1 MFRKPTSG
9 LNRPCPLTSSTLSLT
24 HTSQVPWYS
33 DGVRPLNHR
42 KPTRS
47 RGLRTAKSSD
57 PTKFSPANAK
67 SRIKAIRFGTIK
79 QLKILLAQGAN
90 PNSQFQQT
98 RTALVQAAIEGK
110 LGMIQTLVKHGANVN
125 QADADKST
133 ALHAAM
139 AFSQRMG

>member
-67 SRIKAIRFGTIK
+67 SR
-79 QLKILLAQGAN
+79 LKYSRGWWARSRARNELDREALKYLERVHLSEHINKYPAELSGGM
-90 PNSQFQQT
+90 QQ
-98 RTALVQAAIEGK
+98 
-110 LGMIQTLVKHGANVN
+110 
-125 QADADKST
+125 
-133 ALHAAM
+133 
-139 AFSQRMG
+139 

>member
-67 SRIKAIRFGTIK
+67 SRINCSHRGGLPSNYVPHVKLEVKYRF
-79 QLKILLAQGAN
+79 LLG
-90 PNSQFQQT
+90 
-98 RTALVQAAIEGK
+98 EGGG
-110 LGMIQTLVKHGANVN
+110 LPGWYG
-125 QADADKST
+125 
-133 ALHAAM
+133 
-139 AFSQRMG
+139 

>member
-67 SRIKAIRFGTIK
+67 SRFKRPWLKAVKEIEKPELNFHDLRHTWRRNARKSGI
-79 QLKILLAQGAN
+79 N
-90 PNSQFQQT
+90 PD
-98 RTALVQAAIEGK
+98 I
-110 LGMIQTLVKHGANVN
+110 
-125 QADADKST
+125 
-133 ALHAAM
+133 
-139 AFSQRMG
+139 

>member
-1 MFRKPTSG
+1 GNHDQTSSARQAMFRKPTSG

-67 SRIKAIRFGTIK
+67 SRINTNRPHILGSPAKNSFPDH
-79 QLKILLAQGAN
+79 KIMYYKGL
-90 PNSQFQQT
+90 
-98 RTALVQAAIEGK
+98 
-110 LGMIQTLVKHGANVN
+110 
-125 QADADKST
+125 
-133 ALHAAM
+133 
-139 AFSQRMG
+139 